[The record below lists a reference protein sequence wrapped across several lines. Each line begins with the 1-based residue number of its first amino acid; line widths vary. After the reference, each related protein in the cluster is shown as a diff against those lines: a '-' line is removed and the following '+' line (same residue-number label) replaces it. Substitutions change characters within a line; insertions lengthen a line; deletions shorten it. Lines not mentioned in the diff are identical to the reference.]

1 MLLVSSALVVILSA
15 GYSAPCPLM
24 ITCNFRFSLKAD
36 VDHLLDMHIVL
47 QCAYLIMIDNVI
59 RPYQRSQIVKFKK
72 AS

>member
-1 MLLVSSALVVILSA
+1 MLFDNSCHSTAKSVKVCS
-15 GYSAPCPLM
+15 
-24 ITCNFRFSLKAD
+24 SLKAD

-47 QCAYLIMIDNVI
+47 QCAYPIMIDNVI